1 MICSLFANLVHCR
14 AVDLLRDMDE
24 AGGTVHTEPHTPW
37 HGNKVAWPA
46 IISVLPVYYYRKA
59 LNLLL
64 LLVKH
69 HHHDTTAAANTRKT
83 TNANNR
89 NNNNNNAFA
98 TTSPVLYKQFPTL
111 SHSLGRE

>member
-1 MICSLFANLVHCR
+1 MHCR
-14 AVDLLRDMDE
+14 AVDLLREMDE

-64 LLVKH
+64 LLVEH
-69 HHHDTTAAANTRKT
+69 HHRRKHPP
-83 TNANNR
+83 NHQR
-89 NNNNNNAFA
+89 
-98 TTSPVLYKQFPTL
+98 QQQ
-111 SHSLGRE
+111 EQQQ

>member
-1 MICSLFANLVHCR
+1 MTCILFANLVHCR

-24 AGGTVHTEPHTPW
+24 EGGTVHTEPHTPW
-37 HGNKVAWPA
+37 HGTKVAWPA
-46 IISVLPVYYYRKA
+46 IISVLPVYYYTKA
-59 LNLLL
+59 MNLLL

-69 HHHDTTAAANTRKT
+69 HHRDTATAANTRQT

-89 NNNNNNAFA
+89 NNNNNAFA
-98 TTSPVLYKQFPTL
+98 TTSPVLSTQFPTL

>member
-1 MICSLFANLVHCR
+1 
-14 AVDLLRDMDE
+14 MDE

-46 IISVLPVYYYRKA
+46 IISVLPVYYYTKA

-69 HHHDTTAAANTRKT
+69 HHHDTTAAANTRQT

-89 NNNNNNAFA
+89 NNNINNKNNAFA